1 MKRFQLNKQY
11 ALIAFYVFS
20 VIVASLFFA
29 LVVFRMG
36 SIGELLKGAIRSV
49 RAIPYGI
56 LLALILYPFLTVT
69 TAAYSRVFE
78 KKKQHPRLVSV
89 LSMITVYFGMFLLIG
104 ILLLGIIPPMIETVG
119 DLFGMLSD
127 ELARLEGVVNAFLAD
142 APLLAGIAQHAGT
155 VVNEF
160 IANILGTDLAAT
172 ATGLLT
178 TLVGE
183 TFDILVGLIISIYL
197 LSGRKMLSA
206 IFGKLVAAILP
217 SGGTH
222 RFTMFVKRL
231 YSNFTEFISARILS
245 ALFLGIAAYLLFWA
259 CGIPYYALLALI
271 IVVCNLFPVFGT
283 ILSLLF
289 CGLVILLTR
298 RAYTLPVLGILI
310 ALEIIDN
317 LLIEKRTIPHK
328 DLRPNVGVTLVLML
342 CGYALL
348 GIVGALLAIPVF
360 ATIHNALRAFTIH
373 LLNKNKLPTTIDSY
387 YDFNICD
394 YMDTSAAADERDP
407 ITLTEEIVTTLG
419 EATEE
424 ALSAAAEDDNG
435 ADGEDK

>member
-1 MKRFQLNKQY
+1 MKKFQLNKQY
-11 ALIAFYVFS
+11 ALIAFYAFS

-29 LVVFRMG
+29 LVVFRIG
-36 SIGELLKGAIRSV
+36 SITELLKGALRSI

-56 LLALILYPFLTVT
+56 LLALILYPFITVT
-69 TAAYSRVFE
+69 TAAYSRLFE
-78 KKKQHPRLVSV
+78 KKKPHPRLVST

-104 ILLLGIIPPMIETVG
+104 ILLLGIIPPMIDTVG
-119 DLFGMLSD
+119 DLFSMLNG
-127 ELARLEGVVNAFLAD
+127 ELTRLEGVLNDFLAD
-142 APLLAGIAQHAGT
+142 MPFLADIAHQAGN
-155 VVNEF
+155 VFNEF
-160 IANILGTDLAAT
+160 VKNILGADLAAT
-172 ATGLLT
+172 ATSLLT
-178 TLVGE
+178 ALIGE
-183 TFDILVGLIISIYL
+183 TFDILVGLVISIYL
-197 LSGRKMLSA
+197 LAGRKMLSA
-206 IFGKLVAAILP
+206 VFGKLVAAILP

-283 ILSLLF
+283 ILSILF
-289 CGLVILLTR
+289 CGLVILVTR

-348 GIVGALLAIPVF
+348 GIIGALLAIPVF

-373 LLNKNKLPTTIDSY
+373 LLNKKKLPTTINAY
-387 YDFNICD
+387 YDFNIRD
-394 YMDTSAAADERDP
+394 YMDKSEAKAEHDP
-407 ITLTEEIVTTLG
+407 IALTEEIVTTLG

-424 ALSAAAEDDNG
+424 ALSAVAEDDNG
-435 ADGEDK
+435 ADGEEK